1 VTERSV
7 TFDDVSGQDYIAT
20 VIRTKIISTEDREN
34 ETGEGNRSTPKKNL
48 F

>member
-7 TFDDVSGQDYIAT
+7 TFDDVSGQDYIAM
-20 VIRTKIISTEDREN
+20 VIRTKIMITEGRVN
-34 ETGEGNRSTPKKNL
+34 ETGEGNRSTSKKNL